1 MPKLLISAGEKSGDQ
16 RAAALLRELRTMV
29 PDLEVFGMGGPE
41 LRAAGCRTVV
51 DASTL
56 DVMGFSEPLK
66 KLPELRAALL
76 KLVKLAEEEKPDA
89 VVVCD
94 YPGFNLRLA
103 ARLKEKGIRVVCYVS
118 PQVWAWAPGRAR
130 RIARIVDRMLV
141 LFPFEVGIYERAGLT
156 AEFVGHPLADEL
168 PGDYPARAPELRA
181 ELGVPDGGRIL
192 ALLPGSRPMEL
203 RRHLAVFASAAARVR
218 KAIPGVFP
226 VIAAAGGASPDD
238 LAAEARAAA
247 GFDIPVLTGRTREV
261 MAAAELSLVVSGTA
275 TLETA
280 LLGCP
285 MVVCYRTGWLSYLL
299 GRLLVTIPCIALA
312 NVVAGRPTV
321 PELWQTEVT
330 PRRVA
335 DAALALLEDP
345 DALDRMRGA
354 LSSLREELGVHGAS
368 RRAAEAVCAELERE
382 E

>member
-16 RAAALLRELRTMV
+16 RAAALLRELRAMV
-29 PDLEVFGMGGPE
+29 PDLEAFGMGGPE
-41 LRAAGCRTVV
+41 LSASGCRIAV
-51 DASTL
+51 DASKL

-66 KLPELRAALL
+66 KLPELRAALRT
-76 KLVKLAEEEKPDA
+76 LVKLAVDEKPDA

-141 LFPFEVGIYERAGLT
+141 LFPFEVGIYERVGLT

-168 PGDYPARAPELRA
+168 PGDYPGRADALRA
-181 ELGVPDGGRIL
+181 EVGLPDGGRLL

-203 RRHLAVFASAAARVR
+203 QRHLTVFASAAARVR
-218 KAIPGVFP
+218 AEIPEVFP
-226 VIAAAGGASPDD
+226 VIAAAAGTSAQA
-238 LAAEARAAA
+238 LADRARAA
-247 GFDIPVLTGRTREV
+247 GFEIPVLAGRTREV
-261 MAAAELSLVVSGTA
+261 LAAAELALVVSGTA

-285 MVVCYRTGWLSYLL
+285 MVVCYRTSWFSYLV

-330 PRRVA
+330 PRRVSE
-335 DAALALLEDP
+335 AALALLEDP
-345 DALDRMRGA
+345 DALERTRRA
-354 LSSLREELGVHGAS
+354 LSALRGQLGVRGAS
-368 RRAAEAVCAELERE
+368 RRAAEAVRTELERE
-382 E
+382 A